1 MTSNLIRLPTGVVI
15 DGWRVVKE
23 LGNGGFAVV
32 YLVEDNGSQHALK
45 LARHREA
52 SGDDKQTH
60 RRVLQELSII
70 TALNHPNIISDFS
83 SATMSC

>member
-23 LGNGGFAVV
+23 PGNGGFAVV

-52 SGDDKQTH
+52 SGDDKQTPPS
-60 RRVLQELSII
+60 RAARVVDHHGPE
-70 TALNHPNIISDFS
+70 S
-83 SATMSC
+83 SEHHQ